1 MLLNHH
7 ACSFRTYV
15 YESSSVVELTYL
27 YMCAIASASTS
38 ALPICICALLY
49 MYIYICVCV
58 CVCARVYLQLHVHV
72 HVSLRRNIERTSS
85 NLSRLRDYLYEPL
98 SPTRY
103 LTVRDTYV
111 HRTKETPLQPTFN
124 SIRIL
129 YRLTYLC
136 ASFLLFYSLLA
147 LLLA

>member
-15 YESSSVVELTYL
+15 YESSVVELTYL
-27 YMCAIASASTS
+27 YMCTTASARYLSVYAHFST
-38 ALPICICALLY
+38 C
-49 MYIYICVCV
+49 M
-58 CVCARVYLQLHVHV
+58 YLQLHVHV
-72 HVSLRRNIERTSS
+72 HVSLRRNIERTSL

-111 HRTKETPLQPTFN
+111 HRTKETPLQSTFN
-124 SIRIL
+124 SIHIL

-136 ASFLLFYSLLA
+136 ASFLLFSLLA
-147 LLLA
+147 RLPVCSLNSLLSL